1 MSEEPASPFRDEAL
15 ASVLVARSPNG
26 VLVTDGDGRVRVVNP
41 ALGQVIPLVPN
52 AIGRHV
58 ADVIP
63 VDALIEALD
72 PARVDEVELA
82 LRIGNRDL
90 LVRVVPLGDLRG
102 RLAILQDVTTL
113 RQAERYRSE
122 FVGNVSHEL
131 RTPATAIAGY
141 AETLLEDR
149 DTLDPYVGDM
159 VEVIHRNARRL
170 TDLFDDLLTLTRLD
184 AQQGP
189 LPSTE
194 MGLAPMIAEA
204 IDKAQAMADAKR
216 IHFEVLVPTGMKVR
230 ANRDAMGHIVGNLVT
245 NAVKYS
251 HDDGVVTVRA
261 QYRDRWVLLE
271 VIDVGIGIDPVH
283 HARVFERFFRVD
295 KGRARKAGGTGL
307 GLSIVKKLVDQMGC
321 AIEVKSRKGDGSVFR
336 VLLHPAR

>member
-1 MSEEPASPFRDEAL
+1 MSEPLDAAL
-15 ASVLVARSPNG
+15 STVLVERSPNG
-26 VLVTDGDGRVRVVNP
+26 VLVTDGEGRVVMVNP
-41 ALGQVIPLVPN
+41 ALSEQVPLVPN
-52 AIGRHV
+52 AVGRLV
-58 ADVIP
+58 KDVVP
-63 VDALIEALD
+63 VDELVQALD
-72 PARVDEVELA
+72 PSRDDEDEFA
-82 LRIGNRDL
+82 IRSGNRDL
-90 LVRVVPLGDLRG
+90 LVRVVPLGERG
-102 RLAILQDVTTL
+102 RLAILQDITSL
-113 RQAERYRSE
+113 RQAERHRAE

-149 DTLDPYVGDM
+149 EALDPFVVDM

-184 AQQGP
+184 AAQGP
-189 LPSTE
+189 LPLTDCDV
-194 MGLAPMIAEA
+194 APIIAEA
-204 IDKAQAMADAKR
+204 VDKSMAMAQAKR
-216 IHFEVLVPTGMKVR
+216 IHFEVLVPTGLRVR

-251 HDDGVVTVRA
+251 HDDGIVTVRA
-261 QYRDRWVLLE
+261 QYRGRFVLLE
-271 VIDVGIGIDPVH
+271 VIDVGIGIDPAYH
-283 HARVFERFFRVD
+283 DRIFERFFRVD

-321 AIEVKSRKGDGSVFR
+321 AIEVRSRQGHGSVFR